1 MITSSDHSNIYSWF
15 LASVSMGV
23 RVTSFFVVRSRR
35 RLTAPQ
41 GSNLLLGLRKFAVKD
56 RQRRNMRFTE
66 SAVAGETP
74 EQNFENIDDS
84 ICLTTFFE

>member
-1 MITSSDHSNIYSWF
+1 MITSSDHLNSWF

-74 EQNFENIDDS
+74 EQNVENIDDS

>member
-1 MITSSDHSNIYSWF
+1 
-15 LASVSMGV
+15 MGV
-23 RVTSFFVVRSRR
+23 RITSFFIARSRR

-41 GSNLLLGLRKFAVKD
+41 GSNLLLSLRKFAVKD
-56 RQRRNMRFTE
+56 RQRRNLRFTE

-74 EQNFENIDDS
+74 EPNFDNIDDS